1 METDKVGLAEKL
13 GNVIVTQRIL
23 AMSYNRALNQQAGE
37 TPNTAGWQTY
47 QPTIEAHMYVLNQ
60 LEAVLRDALNHY
72 ASYIASLPAT
82 NIEQLLIGLNIPDDK
97 NPIAVALY
105 GPPDVPA
112 GLWTISRANVAEW
125 ITQELDA
132 LRREAYATP
141 QEETQEA
148 SNGTE

>member
-1 METDKVGLAEKL
+1 METDKIGLAEKL
-13 GNVIVTQRIL
+13 GDVIITQRIL
-23 AMSYNRALNQQAGE
+23 AMSYNRALNRQAEE

-60 LEAVLRDALNHY
+60 LETVLRDALNHY
-72 ASYIASLPAT
+72 ASYIATLPVA
-82 NIEQLLIGLNIPDDK
+82 NVEQLLIGLNIPDNE

-105 GPPDVPA
+105 GPPETPA
-112 GLWTISRANVAEW
+112 GLWTISRTDVANW

-132 LRREAYATP
+132 LRFEASATP
-141 QEETQEA
+141 EEETQEA

>member
-1 METDKVGLAEKL
+1 MEWRPIKMAEKL

-23 AMSYNRALNQQAGE
+23 AMSYNRALNLQASE
-37 TPNTAGWQTY
+37 TPNTAGWRTY

-82 NIEQLLIGLNIPDDK
+82 NLQQLLIELNIPDDE
-97 NPIAVALY
+97 NPIAVTLY
-105 GPPDVPA
+105 GPPDVLP

>member
-1 METDKVGLAEKL
+1 METDKIGLAEKL
-13 GNVIVTQRIL
+13 GDVVIAQRIL
-23 AMSYNRALNQQAGE
+23 AMSYNRALNRQAGE

-72 ASYIASLPAT
+72 ASDIASLPVT
-82 NIEQLLIGLNIPDDK
+82 NVQQLLIGLNIPDDE
-97 NPIAVALY
+97 NPITVALY
-105 GPPDVPA
+105 GPPDVLP
-112 GLWTISRANVAEW
+112 GLWTISRTDVANW

-132 LRREAYATP
+132 LRLEASATP
-141 QEETQEA
+141 EEETQEA